1 MATKFV
7 VRGSHKTLDSN
18 YACAARDVQLGKYA
32 VVEIDSTGTTT
43 RQSTYDASERAALE
57 KELREFRGSVF
68 VDTRKDAGLLPL
80 SHEEHFKPVDLAL
93 MRRIKSPEELRELEA
108 LHAKTVS
115 CLKGESSSVFRSA
128 EQEMEGWKAA
138 FVQRKGQGF
147 IEYRGG
153 FMTPTGLK
161 SDLTRVVATNADW
174 EERLKR
180 VHRGLDAVEA
190 NLKEGATFRGLNE
203 IFMKHMDPEKDA
215 VFGDVVHFTGTEAN
229 ENAAVGAGPDST
241 LRENDFVTVGTVV
254 GKVGGRGHAIVY
266 RSALSTRRKP
276 PERSSVFSP
285 SGPPAESIRAMDTLG
300 WSRLPAGQSIQPPRL
315 AQASLDAEAEE
326 QRRAAEEANRAA
338 FTAGQLTDVGQ
349 PPRFADLEDPE
360 LISREEWGKGRLRSP
375 YPVINDNATR
385 VNVTEAQVQDG
396 YLRDVH
402 TRLGPSL
409 EYMRHHARRR
419 ANYQTWT
426 EGWTNRPREEDVE
439 SDSESSSSSAE
450 WAEEMQRILNQEEM
464 QSEEE

>member
-1 MATKFV
+1 MASKFV

-138 FVQRKGQGF
+138 FVQRKGHGF

-180 VHRGLDAVEA
+180 VHSGLDAVEA

-215 VFGDVVHFTGTEAN
+215 VFGDMVHFTGTEAN

-266 RSALSTRRKP
+266 RSALGITSPLRQP
-276 PERSSVFSP
+276 RSSSLSP
-285 SGPPAESIRAMDTLG
+285 SGPPAPVIGLMNNMGGNVS
-300 WSRLPAGQSIQPPRL
+300 AGQPIQAPSNV
-315 AQASLDAEAEE
+315 AQMALNVEAEAQRRADAEAAR
-326 QRRAAEEANRAA
+326 QAEEAIWDA
-338 FTAGQLTDVGQ
+338 FRPGQLADIGQ
-349 PPRFADLEDPE
+349 PPPFAE
-360 LISREEWGKGRLRSP
+360 LVGTGDIISREEWAKRRLRSV
-375 YPVINDNATR
+375 YPVIDDGAAR
-385 VNVTEAQVQDG
+385 VTVTKAQVETG
-396 YLRDVH
+396 YLRNLH
-402 TRLGPSL
+402 TQLEPSI
-409 EYMRHHARRR
+409 EYMMRHAQRR
-419 ANYQTWT
+419 ANY
-426 EGWTNRPREEDVE
+426 ERWTNPPRSVE
-439 SDSESSSSSAE
+439 SDSGSSSTSA
-450 WAEEMQRILNQEEM
+450 
-464 QSEEE
+464 